1 MNDTVIISLVALVGS
16 LAGTFGGILTS
27 TRLTT
32 YRIEQLEKKAQE
44 QKSLIERTFKLEK
57 ERDVMNERLRAME
70 TRLSQLGEEKAKPAS
85 CQCKK
90 EEKE

>member
-16 LAGTFGGILTS
+16 LAGTFAGILTS

-44 QKSLIERTFKLEK
+44 QRSLIERIFKLEK

-70 TRLSQLGEEKAKPAS
+70 TRLSQLGEEKTKSAS
-85 CQCKK
+85 CPCKK
-90 EEKE
+90 EGKE

>member
-70 TRLSQLGEEKAKPAS
+70 TRLSQLGEEKAKSAS
-85 CQCKK
+85 CTCKK